1 MRMWA
6 DLAIFHR
13 TQCPVSHHHDSIL
26 PLLTCLVEIVRR
38 IRAMANK
45 LLPVQVEISDIS
57 DATSSI
63 ITPEVIE
70 AFANCGGD
78 FGEAVPFC

>member
-1 MRMWA
+1 
-6 DLAIFHR
+6 
-13 TQCPVSHHHDSIL
+13 
-26 PLLTCLVEIVRR
+26 
-38 IRAMANK
+38 MANK

-78 FGEAVPFC
+78 FGEAVPFW